1 MSFSRYLLKAI
12 GAPVFMASTVFFGL
26 LLVLPK
32 AHAADALAINPESA
46 LEKSLESVRASHR
59 SGAQTQM
66 RVDDLSA
73 DSRALYQEYQQVLRQ
88 AETTEAYNRQLS
100 RLINSQ
106 QKELGSIDRQIQ
118 SLEETDR
125 SLLPMLVRMVAT
137 LDRFVAQDQPFLLAE
152 RKQRIARLEA
162 LLDRADV
169 SLAEKY
175 RQILEAYQVE
185 ADYGRSLEAYDGDVM
200 TAEGMRQVTFLR
212 LGRVALYYQSAN
224 GRAGGLWLPQQQ
236 RWQVLDAD
244 DNRVLK
250 NAIAMARQ
258 QIVPELLNLP
268 LPLSSAA
275 HSTTDSVVTSE
286 GDV

>member
-1 MSFSRYLLKAI
+1 MSLSRYLLKAI
-12 GAPVFMASTVFFGL
+12 GAPVFMASTVFIGL
-26 LLVLPK
+26 LFVLPK
-32 AHAADALAINPESA
+32 AHAADSPNSA
-46 LEKSLESVRASHR
+46 LEKSLASVQKSHR
-59 SGAQTQM
+59 SGAETQLQ
-66 RVDDLSA
+66 VDDLSA

-106 QKELGSIDRQIQ
+106 QQELGSIDGQIQ

-137 LDRFVAQDQPFLLAE
+137 LDRFVAQDQPFLLDE
-152 RKQRIARLEA
+152 RKQRVARLET

-185 ADYGRSLEAYDGDVM
+185 ADYGRSLEAYEGKVM
-200 TAEGMRQVTFLR
+200 TAEGERQVIFLR

-224 GRAGGLWLPQQQ
+224 GQAGGLWLPRQQS
-236 RWQVLDAD
+236 WQQLDAED
-244 DNRVLK
+244 DRVLK

-268 LPLSSAA
+268 LPLPTVNS
-275 HSTTDSVVTSE
+275 SE
-286 GDV
+286 GDA

>member
-1 MSFSRYLLKAI
+1 MSLTRYLLKTI
-12 GAPVFMASTVFFGL
+12 GAPVFMASTVFIGL
-26 LLVLPK
+26 LVALPE
-32 AHAADALAINPESA
+32 AHAGAELNTSLDAIQQ
-46 LEKSLESVRASHR
+46 VHR
-59 SGAQTQM
+59 SGVQTQLK
-66 RVDDLSA
+66 VDDLSA
-73 DSRALYQEYQQVLRQ
+73 DSRILYQEYQQVLRQ

-100 RLINSQ
+100 RLIDSQ
-106 QKELGSIDRQIQ
+106 HQELASTDDQIQ

-137 LDRFVAQDQPFLLAE
+137 LEQFVAQDQPFLLDE
-152 RKQRIARLEA
+152 RRQRVARLES

-185 ADYGRSLEAYDGDVM
+185 VDYGRSLEAYDGEIM
-200 TAEGMRQVTFLR
+200 TAEGARQVTFLR

-236 RWQVLDAD
+236 RWQVLDTD

-268 LPLSSAA
+268 LPLPAATHSAITGSA
-275 HSTTDSVVTSE
+275 VSSE
-286 GDV
+286 GDA